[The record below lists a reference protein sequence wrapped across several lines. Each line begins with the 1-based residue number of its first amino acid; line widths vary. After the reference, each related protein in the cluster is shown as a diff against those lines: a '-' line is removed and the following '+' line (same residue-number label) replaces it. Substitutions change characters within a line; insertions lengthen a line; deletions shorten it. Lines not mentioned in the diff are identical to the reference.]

1 MQAGYPEV
9 VSSEI
14 STPETPTRS
23 GTSEGNTAA
32 RENNASAPEALRSRR
47 PQACME
53 TSRARTE
60 RPRGR
65 PWSAGHGPLGEGEE
79 L

>member
-14 STPETPTRS
+14 AQS
-23 GTSEGNTAA
+23 GRRRRHGNRKATLRRAVI
-32 RENNASAPEALRSRR
+32 ASAPQALRSRR
-47 PQACME
+47 PHACIE

-60 RPRGR
+60 MPRGR
-65 PWSAGHGPLGEGEE
+65 PWSVGHGPLGEGEE